1 MKPETT
7 KIPKVISDSFYVDE
21 QGIYELGFNSN
32 STYFIF
38 HSFESKD
45 SNYTHEILINDQ
57 MKLIP
62 LKDDLILKRVIHLP
76 SQPVPFGTEKDL
88 YQMVR
93 CFIHKYVGLSE
104 FFEKLSA
111 YYVLFTWLYDRFD
124 TLPYLRV
131 IGDYGTGKSRFLH
144 TVGAIS
150 YKPAFASGATTVSPI
165 FRIIDKYRG
174 TLILDEADYKYSGAD
189 AEIIKILNCGY
200 QKGFPVIRSELRKNE
215 YEPIPYNV
223 YCPKVI
229 ATRQRFSDKAL
240 ESRCLTEVMD
250 YNWRHD
256 IPSILPE
263 NFWDEALA
271 LRNCLLQ
278 WRFNKYQNVH
288 LKRDLV
294 NESVE
299 PRLIQVTMPIA
310 SIIND
315 ESMLSELQE
324 FVARYNKRIVMER
337 GISIEADILKAIINL
352 GDQGNKSPSMK
363 QIAERVNRDN
373 ETDETISY
381 RRVGGI
387 VSDSLKLEK
396 QQHRHVT
403 HLVYDDLKIKKLG
416 EKYGEDERVGR
427 SRIMPWDMIPD
438 L

>member
-1 MKPETT
+1 
-7 KIPKVISDSFYVDE
+7 
-21 QGIYELGFNSN
+21 
-32 STYFIF
+32 
-38 HSFESKD
+38 
-45 SNYTHEILINDQ
+45 
-57 MKLIP
+57 
-62 LKDDLILKRVIHLP
+62 
-76 SQPVPFGTEKDL
+76 
-88 YQMVR
+88 
-93 CFIHKYVGLSE
+93 
-104 FFEKLSA
+104 
-111 YYVLFTWLYDRFD
+111 
-124 TLPYLRV
+124 
-131 IGDYGTGKSRFLH
+131 
-144 TVGAIS
+144 
-150 YKPAFASGATTVSPI
+150 
-165 FRIIDKYRG
+165 
-174 TLILDEADYKYSGAD
+174 
-189 AEIIKILNCGY
+189 LNCGY

-223 YCPKVI
+223 YCPKLI
-229 ATRQRFSDKAL
+229 ATRERFSDKAL

-263 NFWDEALA
+263 NFWDEAIE
-271 LRNCLLQ
+271 LRNHLLQ
-278 WRFNKYQNVH
+278 WRFNKYQNVQ

-324 FVARYNKRIVMER
+324 FVAKYNKRIVMER

-363 QIAERVNRDN
+363 QIAERVNQDN

-381 RRVGGI
+381 RKVGGI

-396 QQHRHVT
+396 QRRRHVT
-403 HLVYDDLKIKKLG
+403 HLVYDDLKIKKLC

-427 SRIMPWDMIPD
+427 KRIMPWDMIPD

>member
-1 MKPETT
+1 
-7 KIPKVISDSFYVDE
+7 
-21 QGIYELGFNSN
+21 
-32 STYFIF
+32 
-38 HSFESKD
+38 
-45 SNYTHEILINDQ
+45 
-57 MKLIP
+57 
-62 LKDDLILKRVIHLP
+62 
-76 SQPVPFGTEKDL
+76 VPFGTEKDL

-223 YCPKVI
+223 YCPKLI
-229 ATRQRFSDKAL
+229 ATRERFSDKAL

-263 NFWDEALA
+263 NFWDEAIE
-271 LRNCLLQ
+271 LRNHLLQ
-278 WRFNKYQNVH
+278 WRFNKYQNVQ

-324 FVARYNKRIVMER
+324 FV
-337 GISIEADILKAIINL
+337 
-352 GDQGNKSPSMK
+352 SPSMK
-363 QIAERVNRDN
+363 QIAERVNQDN

-381 RRVGGI
+381 RKVGGI

-396 QQHRHVT
+396 QRRRHVT
-403 HLVYDDLKIKKLG
+403 HLVYDDLKIKKLC

-427 SRIMPWDMIPD
+427 KRIMPWDMIPD

>member
-1 MKPETT
+1 
-7 KIPKVISDSFYVDE
+7 
-21 QGIYELGFNSN
+21 
-32 STYFIF
+32 
-38 HSFESKD
+38 
-45 SNYTHEILINDQ
+45 
-57 MKLIP
+57 
-62 LKDDLILKRVIHLP
+62 
-76 SQPVPFGTEKDL
+76 VPFGTEKDL

-223 YCPKVI
+223 YCPKLI
-229 ATRQRFSDKAL
+229 ATRERFSDKAL

-263 NFWDEALA
+263 NFWDEAIE
-271 LRNCLLQ
+271 LRNHLLQ
-278 WRFNKYQNVH
+278 WRFNKYQNVQ

-324 FVARYNKRIVMER
+324 FVAKYNKRIVMER

-363 QIAERVNRDN
+363 QIAERVNQDN

-381 RRVGGI
+381 RKVGGI

-396 QQHRHVT
+396 QRRRHVT
-403 HLVYDDLKIKKLG
+403 HLVYDDLKIKKLC

-427 SRIMPWDMIPD
+427 KRIMPWDMIPD